1 MGLALSAFAGGAM
14 AEGDAD
20 TNFNA
25 TGMPIVN
32 EKVVQKVVF
41 SSDPVYTIDLGPEM
55 YFFKEME
62 ERTNVNFEFE
72 KLSPDQWNERKNL
85 MFAANELPDILMGG
99 LSNSDVITYSQ
110 AGQLLPINDLVDQ
123 YMPDYKAVLE
133 QFPESAKLYA
143 CLLYTSPGAADADPD
158 GVEQNPG
165 TALSGLRGAHDHES
179 EKRQHLCAG

>member
-1 MGLALSAFAGGAM
+1 MSKKTRFLSMALSMGLALSAFAGGAV
-14 AEGDAD
+14 AEGDA
-20 TNFNA
+20 NFNA

-41 SSDPVYTIDLGPEM
+41 SSDPVYTTDLGPEM

-99 LSNSDVITYSQ
+99 LSNSDIITYSQ
-110 AGQLLPINDLVDQ
+110 AGQLLPIKWNGKFQTSLPGSLIGQ
-123 YMPDYKAVLE
+123 IGKEPSPDRL
-133 QFPESAKLYA
+133 
-143 CLLYTSPGAADADPD
+143 
-158 GVEQNPG
+158 
-165 TALSGLRGAHDHES
+165 
-179 EKRQHLCAG
+179 